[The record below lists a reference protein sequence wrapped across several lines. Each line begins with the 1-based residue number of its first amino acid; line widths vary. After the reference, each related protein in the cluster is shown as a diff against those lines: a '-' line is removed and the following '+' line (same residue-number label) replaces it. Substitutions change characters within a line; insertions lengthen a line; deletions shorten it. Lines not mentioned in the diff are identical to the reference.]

1 MRVSETSQILRVGA
15 VLLLALAT
23 QALAAEP
30 ARAPEWPWWRGPLG
44 NGVSPDGDP
53 PVRWSEKDNVR
64 FKVAIEGDG
73 LATPV
78 VNGDRIYVLSAKPIE
93 GAAKNAKQR
102 FLVTAFDRRDGS
114 VKWQRVAVERV
125 PHEGHHQES

>member
-1 MRVSETSQILRVGA
+1 MRLSGTSPIRRVGT

-23 QALAAEP
+23 NALAAGP
-30 ARAPEWPWWRGPLG
+30 GHAPEWPWWRGPLG
-44 NGVSPDGDP
+44 NGVSPDADP

-78 VNGDRIYVLSAKPIE
+78 VHGDRIYVLSARALDGGPK
-93 GAAKNAKQR
+93 GAKQR
-102 FLVTAFDRRDGS
+102 CLVTAFDRRDGS
-114 VKWQRVAVERV
+114 VRWQRVAVERV
-125 PHEGHHQES
+125 PHEGHHQ